1 MRAHFL
7 RRLVWTTLALFAVSA
22 VIFTLL
28 DIAPGDAA
36 EAIAGDS
43 GSLAQLNAL
52 RAEMGLDAP
61 LPERYARFLLG
72 ILTAGDLGHSLI
84 TNQPVIGLV
93 ASRLPYTLTLAF
105 AATGLALG
113 IGIPIAVVAALRPGS
128 WLDTALMGLASLG
141 LAMPTFWT
149 AILFTLFF
157 SLRLDWLPV
166 VGAGSWKHLILPAI
180 TMALPTASVIGR
192 VFRSSLL
199 EELRNAYVLTAH
211 SKGLRPRRVLTV
223 HVLRNSMIP
232 LITVLGMH
240 LGHLLGGAFIV
251 ETIFGWPGLG
261 RLTVLSIFDRDVP
274 VVMGAALATAA
285 MFLALNLV
293 IDLIYGWLDPRVAQN
308 PV

>member
-105 AATGLALG
+105 AATSLALG